1 MQYQNHNVLESDRI
15 GRLLIKLTLPLFFGM
30 SVQIVYNVVDTIFIG
45 RYVGTPGLAGLSI
58 VFPLWMLAMGVGQM
72 MGIGGASLISRLIGK
87 KDIPGAERAL
97 GNAIAAGFVLSALM
111 TITIVPSV
119 DFWINLFGVSE
130 TVKPFAKDYLTIV
143 MTGTV
148 FNVLSNSLVFFT
160 RAEGNARVAM
170 ITMIIS
176 FGLNII
182 LDAVFMIPL
191 GMGMKGAALAM
202 VTSMGIAT
210 LYALSYY
217 ATGRSFL
224 KLHFKNFLPDFK
236 ILRQIFAVGVA
247 QLSQTVSTSLA
258 IMFIIRMAASYG
270 GDLALSS
277 FGIIQ
282 RLLFFAMMPGM
293 VIGQGMQ
300 PALGYNYG
308 AGRFNLALRSITLAA
323 IAATLISTLLFLALY
338 FFPEPIIRVF
348 TSDKVLIKE
357 SIYVMRLIFLSLPLI
372 GFFNVGAQVF
382 LSIGKALEAFIVAV
396 VRPAVFLLP
405 MVIILPRFMELD
417 GVWLS
422 FPFSDALAFLLV
434 VALLIPLFR
443 QLRKASRGAG
453 PG

>member
-202 VTSMGIAT
+202 VISMGIAT